1 MQCQTIQYPLYKAQ
15 PALLLLIAPDSF
27 VLSSCIAV
35 VGIALL
41 WVYWCLFLIL
51 VHVDADVEVDSEVWF
66 SRGRTPFLVLF
77 AYLKRARLCMRI
89 PGFSVE

>member
-1 MQCQTIQYPLYKAQ
+1 MFG
-15 PALLLLIAPDSF
+15 S
-27 VLSSCIAV
+27 
-35 VGIALL
+35 ALL

-51 VHVDADVEVDSEVWF
+51 VHVDVDVEVDSEVWF

>member
-1 MQCQTIQYPLYKAQ
+1 MFG
-15 PALLLLIAPDSF
+15 S
-27 VLSSCIAV
+27 
-35 VGIALL
+35 ALL

-51 VHVDADVEVDSEVWF
+51 VHVDADVEVESEVWF

-89 PGFSVE
+89 PGFSVG